1 MKVSLYVMTQK
12 GYEVLRTFLNIDT
25 SLINFVVCAHDS
37 SLDNDYYDE
46 IESLCYNKKIKFYDR
61 LSLEKDLSTI
71 SIAVSWRWIIKS
83 NHPIIVFHDSLLPKY
98 RGFNPLP
105 SALINGESEIGV
117 TSLYATDEYDKGEI
131 ILSSSS
137 KITYPITLS
146 KSIKIIINNYID
158 LTKKIVNIL
167 LSGRIPYS
175 TPQLESEATYSLWRD
190 DKDYLIDWNQSS
202 KIIRRHVD
210 SLGKPYKGASS
221 YLIYKSDVSLVRI
234 LSVQEV
240 DDVIIENRN
249 NSIGKVIFI
258 KDGKPVVV
266 CGDGLLYINDMVD
279 DSGKNALPIK
289 NFRSRFS

>member
-1 MKVSLYVMTQK
+1 MTQK

-25 SLINFVVCAHDS
+25 SLISFVVCAHDS

-71 SIAVSWRWIIKS
+71 SIAVSWRWMIKS

-202 KIIRRHVD
+202 KRIRRHVD

-221 YLIYKSDVSLVRI
+221 HLIYKSDVSLVRI